1 MSDRNVLKIA
11 VIGPA
16 FSGKSTL
23 CNTIAGRMLCMEYDT
38 TIGVDLIVKHFDN
51 NGIKYKLL
59 LWDTAGQERFNS
71 IVQPYIERMPI
82 ILYCYS
88 GSEYISF
95 IKMIQR
101 YETDRDKGILD
112 DKHIVVCMCKSDSV
126 DKLNRVDILGQEF
139 AETYGY
145 DFIAT
150 SSTIKSG
157 LIELLYSL
165 TKKEK
170 KFLETDSL
178 LNKIKEPI
186 RKQSYIEN
194 IKSWNCNIL

>member
-1 MSDRNVLKIA
+1 MSYRNVLKLA
-11 VIGPA
+11 VVGPS

-51 NGIKYKLL
+51 NGIEYKLL
-59 LWDTAGQERFNS
+59 LWDTSGHKIFNS
-71 IVQPYIERMPI
+71 IVQQYIQTMPV

-95 IKMIQR
+95 IKMKQQ
-101 YETDRDKGILD
+101 YEIHRDTGILD
-112 DKHIVVCMCKSDSV
+112 DKHIVVCMCKSDSI
-126 DKLNRVDILGQEF
+126 DKFNRVDVLGQEF

-150 SSTIKSG
+150 SSTVKSG
-157 LIELLYSL
+157 LIELLYSV
-165 TKKEK
+165 TKEEQKN
-170 KFLETDSL
+170 LETESL
-178 LNKIKEPI
+178 LNKIKEPR

-194 IKSWNCNIL
+194 IKLWKCNIL